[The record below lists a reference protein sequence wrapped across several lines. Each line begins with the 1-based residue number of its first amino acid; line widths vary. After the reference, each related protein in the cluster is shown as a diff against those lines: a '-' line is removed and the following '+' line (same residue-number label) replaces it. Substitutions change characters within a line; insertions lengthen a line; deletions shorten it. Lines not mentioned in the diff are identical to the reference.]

1 MSRPSTSGGN
11 ARGPKKL
18 GLEPLAVSL
27 QLGARAYRA
36 LWSGIVAGTIE
47 SGVQLRPDT
56 IAEQLDISTT
66 PVREA
71 LHRLEVDGLIVKLPY
86 KAGSCASSPRTKCA
100 ICARCARRSSVS
112 ACVWPASGS
121 RPSRSRGCASTAR
134 PLAKRRCATATWMRT
149 RIYNRDLHAA
159 IVEAAG
165 NAYLSSL
172 MAQVDLQ
179 SQMLMAKTIRLAGRP
194 SRAIEEHREIIDL
207 IARRDERGAQ
217 EADAAAHPERERGH
231 RAFCHFAADA
241 GVEAVGQVMN
251 AGGSRRARYLVVA
264 ALFLL
269 SLITYIDRAAI
280 SSAKG
285 PMAADLGLSDA
296 QMGAV
301 FSAFALG
308 YAAAQIPCGWFA
320 DRVGP
325 RRALALLVVLWSLL
339 TALTG
344 AMTRLGPLLAV
355 RLLFGVAEAGAY
367 PGAARVFY
375 SWLPAGERGIAN
387 GILFSGGLLGAAFAF
402 PVYAWLLDQY
412 DWRGA
417 FYVLGVPGLIWAAC
431 WMIWF
436 RDAPREPVVHAVSAG
451 APEQGLWSVL
461 RSRRMLVAMFQY
473 FAGNFTFYICIS
485 WMHPYLIERYG
496 LTQAEAA
503 RYAMVPLLSGAGA
516 NWIAGLMVDALYR
529 LADAFMVA
537 ARAWRDR
544 VPARNDRRALGL
556 DGPHRGE
563 CHRRIRRRDPRRR
576 ADDQS
581 ELGVLSGHRRKT
593 FGHGVGDDEHGWQ
606 PGWCREHER
615 VSTIARPDRL
625 IHRVASRLPRASI
638 LRRWCAG

>member
-1 MSRPSTSGGN
+1 
-11 ARGPKKL
+11 
-18 GLEPLAVSL
+18 
-27 QLGARAYRA
+27 
-36 LWSGIVAGTIE
+36 
-47 SGVQLRPDT
+47 
-56 IAEQLDISTT
+56 
-66 PVREA
+66 
-71 LHRLEVDGLIVKLPY
+71 
-86 KAGSCASSPRTKCA
+86 
-100 ICARCARRSSVS
+100 
-112 ACVWPASGS
+112 
-121 RPSRSRGCASTAR
+121 
-134 PLAKRRCATATWMRT
+134 
-149 RIYNRDLHAA
+149 
-159 IVEAAG
+159 
-165 NAYLSSL
+165 
-172 MAQVDLQ
+172 
-179 SQMLMAKTIRLAGRP
+179 
-194 SRAIEEHREIIDL
+194 
-207 IARRDERGAQ
+207 
-217 EADAAAHPERERGH
+217 
-231 RAFCHFAADA
+231 
-241 GVEAVGQVMN
+241 MN

-402 PVYAWLLDQY
+402 PVYAWLLDRY

-417 FYVLGVPGLIWAAC
+417 FYVLGLPGLIWAAC

-436 RDAPREPVVHAVSAG
+436 RDAPREPVAHAVSAG

-529 LADAFMVA
+529 SPL
-537 ARAWRDR
+537 RPWSRR
-544 VPARNDRRALGL
+544 VPGVIGFLLATTGVLWVSTAPTAASAIVGFAVATLGVELTISPSWAFCLDIGGRHSGTVSATMNMAGNLGGVASTNAFPLLRALTGSSTAYFQAAACL
-556 DGPHRGE
+556 NLAAMV
-563 CHRRIRRRDPRRR
+563 CWLMM
-576 ADDQS
+576 S
-581 ELGVLSGHRRKT
+581 SV
-593 FGHGVGDDEHGWQ
+593 Q
-606 PGWCREHER
+606 PK
-615 VSTIARPDRL
+615 S
-625 IHRVASRLPRASI
+625 ASPLVRSPA
-638 LRRWCAG
+638 AP